1 MTRPIDG
8 VASVSQSQNV
18 LELVQTAQRLA
29 ALAAQ
34 RQQTDTE
41 KKKALDLVQVT
52 REEQAQGKQIRDDDP
67 RKSKERRQQPEAELG
82 HEQQPETAA
91 KIDIVV

>member
-1 MTRPIDG
+1 MPRPIDG
-8 VASVSQSQNV
+8 VASVTQSQNA

-34 RQQTDTE
+34 RQQAETQKT
-41 KKKALDLVQVT
+41 KAKDLAQVA
-52 REEQAQGKQIRDDDP
+52 REEQARGKGIRDDDP
-67 RKSKERRQQPEAELG
+67 RKEKERRQQPEDELG
-82 HEQQPETAA
+82 NKPQDEPPQ